1 MAFLERKRMGDKY
14 RKAITATVLTYID
27 TAKQMR
33 SDPLG
38 LAKLSPTGSIVLG
51 GELRKATGKKHSFP
65 DSVWWVT
72 INPDTGRMRTPVL
85 ISTDLSKW
93 RKKLNKQLEDE
104 WGRISAVKR
113 LAKKRATTGA
123 IVAAVTTAA
132 VIAIVLTAGGAAPG
146 VAAGASSASAGAG
159 GAAGAA
165 GAGGAAG
172 AAGTA
177 KAAAGTTVK
186 VLSSLKAISQAASQG
201 KDLEGQ
207 AQAATQSMPPETA
220 AVVVTEAQKEV
231 ARKEAPF
238 YTQPPFLIGAG
249 VVSIV
254 VLGFLT
260 RPLWQRS

>member
-1 MAFLERKRMGDKY
+1 MAAVSMAFLERKRMGDKY

-33 SDPLG
+33 SDPLRM
-38 LAKLSPTGSIVLG
+38 AKLSPTGSIVLG

-165 GAGGAAG
+165 GAGG
-172 AAGTA
+172 TA